1 MNLFY
6 LLDDINY
13 IGDNFCETKE
23 VLSAIKMFGYIL
35 LVAKLIAPII
45 IIILGTFKFYNAI
58 KDGSSDSTLKNAK
71 SLIVRI
77 FVGIFIFFLPTLL
90 HAVLDSFIPDE
101 SKNCEVCLLKPASCD
116 PDDPDSI
123 DTSEDD
129 SSQSSNTSN
138 KANYDNLPVDEANKA
153 CLKKCEPLITTGTVV
168 YQNCMNSCLSS
179 TTSTPTE
186 VKKDP
191 NCKIRNASQR
201 YCENGNGCK
210 WDDASKSC
218 DYDNTADNCEYKCN
232 SQYTSGTKAHLDCI
246 DKCSSK
252 GIVDYSK
259 MACLDIP
266 EAACSTQ
273 FARCKILID
282 ATDENNGKCV
292 DINYDKCSTNSEA
305 NCTGICQWKNG
316 KCQMFDFSL
325 NACDLVTEKDKCTG
339 KCEWSNNSCVIKD
352 CSSYEIFGCPTDY
365 CKQDILN
372 NKCVN
377 K

>member
-23 VLSAIKMFGYIL
+23 VLSVIKMFGYIL

-101 SKNCEVCLLKPASCD
+101 SKKCEVCLLKPASCD

-138 KANYDNLPVDEANKA
+138 KVNYDNLPVDEANKA
-153 CLKKCEPLITTGTVV
+153 CLKKCDPLITTGTVV

-179 TTSTPTE
+179 TNSTTKE
-186 VKKDP
+186 AKKDP
-191 NCKIRNASQR
+191 NCKIRNANQR

-210 WDDASKSC
+210 WDDASKTC
-218 DYDNTADNCEYKCN
+218 DYDNSADNCEYKCN
-232 SQYTSGTKAHLDCI
+232 SQYTSGTKAHLDCLNNCS
-246 DKCSSK
+246 DKNQWKSCEEI
-252 GIVDYSK
+252 GIVNCSNYS
-259 MACLDIP
+259 D
-266 EAACSTQ
+266 
-273 FARCKILID
+273 RCKMV
-282 ATDENNGKCV
+282 TENSLPKCV
-292 DINYDKCSTNSEA
+292 DISYVTKEEQAAKDFCSLLTETTCNTMSSNKCSWENGACVPKTNKGQA
-305 NCTGICQWKNG
+305 G
-316 KCQMFDFSL
+316 L
-325 NACDLVTEKDKCTG
+325 N
-339 KCEWSNNSCVIKD
+339 
-352 CSSYEIFGCPTDY
+352 
-365 CKQDILN
+365 DIITIN
-372 NKCVN
+372 
-377 K
+377 

>member
-23 VLSAIKMFGYIL
+23 VLSVIKMFGYIL
-35 LVAKLIAPII
+35 LVAKLIVPII
-45 IIILGTFKFYNAI
+45 IIVLGTIKFYSAI

-90 HAVLDSFIPDE
+90 HAVLNNFIPDD
-101 SKNCEVCLLKPASCD
+101 SKTCEVCLLKPGSCD
-116 PDDPDSI
+116 PEDPSSV
-123 DTSEDD
+123 DTSGDD
-129 SSQSSNTSN
+129 STQSSNTSN

-210 WDDASKSC
+210 WDDVSETC

-232 SQYTSGTKAHLDCI
+232 SQYTSGTKAHLDCMNNCS
-246 DKCSSK
+246 DKNQWKSCEEIGVVNCSK
-252 GIVDYSK
+252 YS
-259 MACLDIP
+259 D
-266 EAACSTQ
+266 
-273 FARCKILID
+273 RCK
-282 ATDENNGKCV
+282 TVTEKNSFPECV
-292 DINYDKCSTNSEA
+292 DISYVTKEEQAAKDYCSLLNETTCGTLGSKSKCSWENDACVPVTNKGQA
-305 NCTGICQWKNG
+305 
-316 KCQMFDFSL
+316 DL
-325 NACDLVTEKDKCTG
+325 N
-339 KCEWSNNSCVIKD
+339 
-352 CSSYEIFGCPTDY
+352 
-365 CKQDILN
+365 DIITIN
-372 NKCVN
+372 
-377 K
+377 